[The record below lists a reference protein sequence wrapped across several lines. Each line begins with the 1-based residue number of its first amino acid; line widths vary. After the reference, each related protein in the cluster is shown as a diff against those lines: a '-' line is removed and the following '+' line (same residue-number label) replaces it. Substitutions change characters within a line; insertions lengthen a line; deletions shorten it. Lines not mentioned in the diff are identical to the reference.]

1 MLLLYETAAGY
12 AVFKV
17 SDSFES
23 VETGDIWKHFQSSL
37 EAKKVLD
44 LVYFK
49 KFKDMKQ
56 ALQAA
61 VAMTEGSLGK
71 PMKKLVKSLIKND
84 VDSLGVNNA
93 KLASLIREKF
103 QVDCVTNNRVAEL
116 MRGVRNQLD
125 SLIEEKVESKE
136 LAAMTLGLA
145 HSLCRYKLKFSADQ
159 ADTMVI
165 QAVGLLDDLDK
176 EINCYVMRCREWYG
190 WHFPELGKLLTDS
203 MTYVKAVRCIGM
215 RKDLDLEQ
223 LRSIVSDDT
232 VQKVKELALH
242 SMGSEIT
249 DDDSDRI
256 RELCTQILE
265 LDTYRDSLGEYM
277 RTRMATLAP
286 NMTALVGEVLAARLI
301 ARAGSLV
308 NLAKSA
314 SSTVQLLGAEKAL
327 FRALKTKRDTPK
339 YGLIYH
345 AQLIG
350 SAPPKL
356 KGKMARMLAAK
367 LSLSCRMDAFAERPV
382 VDTSVALQHRA
393 GLEQKLKYMEN
404 VAAFS
409 ELPAAKGTP
418 RQCSSWTPKVEQSGY
433 DRTAFLHGRK
443 RAPVEETKPSKHA
456 LKKVKREISPTEA
469 ISGGYDEVGT
479 SEQNE
484 AAGDVAVPAEIE
496 VVEEGVHVC
505 KKKSKRSRLSSS
517 TETERSPSI
526 FKDVSQLTT
535 SMEESEVLSFD
546 QDASFRST
554 GEMTRKEKKRK
565 KHRSERKAAQEEAD
579 STERP
584 VVELS
589 ETSVKREIITFSG
602 EELEASGTTMPR
614 TSEEGKLEKKKKKRS
629 ETIVTERTTMS
640 DTSLLKESL
649 EGRAMEKH
657 SASYEE
663 VSGSVELLQP
673 MAGDGME
680 KKKKK
685 KKRASVGGL
694 DTQDAQ

>member
-1 MLLLYETAAGY
+1 
-12 AVFKV
+12 
-17 SDSFES
+17 
-23 VETGDIWKHFQSSL
+23 
-37 EAKKVLD
+37 
-44 LVYFK
+44 
-49 KFKDMKQ
+49 
-56 ALQAA
+56 
-61 VAMTEGSLGK
+61 
-71 PMKKLVKSLIKND
+71 
-84 VDSLGVNNA
+84 
-93 KLASLIREKF
+93 
-103 QVDCVTNNRVAEL
+103 
-116 MRGVRNQLD
+116 
-125 SLIEEKVESKE
+125 
-136 LAAMTLGLA
+136 
-145 HSLCRYKLKFSADQ
+145 
-159 ADTMVI
+159 
-165 QAVGLLDDLDK
+165 
-176 EINCYVMRCREWYG
+176 
-190 WHFPELGKLLTDS
+190 
-203 MTYVKAVRCIGM
+203 M

-443 RAPVEETKPSKHA
+443 RAP
-456 LKKVKREISPTEA
+456 REISPTEA

-484 AAGDVAVPAEIE
+484 AADDVAVPAEIE

-649 EGRAMEKH
+649 EGRAME
-657 SASYEE
+657 SIRQ
-663 VSGSVELLQP
+663 VT
-673 MAGDGME
+673 
-680 KKKKK
+680 
-685 KKRASVGGL
+685 RR
-694 DTQDAQ
+694 